1 MWQLLDIAYVI
12 PATTFLA
19 YAISKYWLH
28 SQQSSTAVLIGAA
41 CGFILTGFKIKNYVD
56 RVNQEIATKLKSKT
70 ENNAK

>member
-28 SQQSSTAVLIGAA
+28 SAQSSNAVLIGAV
-41 CGFILTGFKIKNYVD
+41 CGFILTGYKIKNFVD
-56 RVNQEIATKLKSKT
+56 KVNKESARKLKSKT